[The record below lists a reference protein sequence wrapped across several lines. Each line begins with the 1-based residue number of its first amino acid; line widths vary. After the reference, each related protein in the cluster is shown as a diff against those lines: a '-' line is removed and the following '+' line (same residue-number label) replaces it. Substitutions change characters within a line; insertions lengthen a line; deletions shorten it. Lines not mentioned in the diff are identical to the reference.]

1 MSIDHVSEISKHRVF
16 SLSLS
21 LSRVVCICVCVCVVY
36 VYVCRA
42 RWKSL
47 DSIST
52 ASWCG
57 SAVLGGWIA
66 DRYDY
71 TLTFLVTAALQ
82 FVAGVMLFAPLLFI
96 APRFE
101 SEGEV
106 DDSDFDSDSGRKAGA
121 GEEVEDDMS
130 SIGES
135 PAPPPPS
142 PDTES
147 SETVNGSIHH

>member
-21 LSRVVCICVCVCVVY
+21 LVSYAYVYVY